1 MRPSRHADGSDDA
14 PNYYTIHWRLPYTH
28 GIQFGK
34 LDSYNIRGLSAMIRR
49 NVSRARLR
57 YILGA
62 TGEGRRKLR
71 ESPNLPI
78 SDIDYVFINSDETV
92 HTWLLSNTVGK
103 DPLDLLVYYHRDRN
117 DEQPPTPPMR
127 RHAYLT
133 ENSVVRWGRDPAAR
147 TGEMHFRAP
156 QPNSRANQGQANEAS
171 EQQEE
176 DGSHTSRATLSG
188 SSSDILETGDGREEG
203 VGILPCMV
211 GDQDKPS
218 ANRIPFAIKSSTR
231 MNRQQPLDLA
241 CRPALGNKEHKRK
254 AQFDKENCAE

>member
-49 NVSRARLR
+49 NISGARLR

-62 TGEGRRKLR
+62 TGEGCRKLC

-103 DPLDLLVYYHRDRN
+103 DPLDLLVYYHHDQN
-117 DEQPPTPPMR
+117 DKQPPTPPIR

-133 ENSVVRWGRDPAAR
+133 ENSVVRWGHDPAAC
-147 TGEMHFRAP
+147 TGEMHFRVP
-156 QPNSRANQGQANEAS
+156 QPNSRANHGQGHEANE
-171 EQQEE
+171 QPEE
-176 DGSHTSRATLSG
+176 DGSHT
-188 SSSDILETGDGREEG
+188 
-203 VGILPCMV
+203 
-211 GDQDKPS
+211 
-218 ANRIPFAIKSSTR
+218 
-231 MNRQQPLDLA
+231 
-241 CRPALGNKEHKRK
+241 
-254 AQFDKENCAE
+254 